1 MRPTGATART
11 VTYRCVSGRKGTLA
25 VDVPD
30 LSDLSTLLNRIQPC
44 EYDHGLSDATL
55 VVPCRSRPL
64 NVHLTVAHGRL
75 VQPSDEALC
84 LT

>member
-1 MRPTGATART
+1 MPAREM
-11 VTYRCVSGRKGTLA
+11 VTKALRVGEGRQFRGYEKRVSRI
-25 VDVPD
+25 
-30 LSDLSTLLNRIQPC
+30 NRIEPC